1 MVEKLDEEILDDVT
15 EAVELEDTENIVA
28 AENADKSEEIE
39 AEAMELE
46 EISAEEN
53 TETAASSQ
61 DELESASETENKSE
75 VGRDV
80 KAEVENVI
88 DDAKKSVPV
97 DNELLQILNAQNDV
111 LECMLTQQKKIHDN
125 VKDRKWVELEACID
139 NMKAYSDA
147 FVNLDQC
154 RENYVGD
161 NRDLYLEPG
170 IQEVYVSVRT
180 KLSKSK
186 IENSALATYVSSTKE
201 FIDGVIE
208 NCVPQSKTRVYG
220 RNGKITS
227 PMAESVVLDALV

>member
-1 MVEKLDEEILDDVT
+1 MAENLNEEIDAAENEVS
-15 EAVELEDTENIVA
+15 ALENAENIVEVEKSTVENEA
-28 AENADKSEEIE
+28 AEMETVASEESSE
-39 AEAMELE
+39 TVAEADEVSESVEM
-46 EISAEEN
+46 
-53 TETAASSQ
+53 SQ
-61 DELESASETENKSE
+61 PESE
-75 VGRDV
+75 VGRDA
-80 KAEVENVI
+80 KSEVESVI
-88 DDAKKSVPV
+88 DDAKKSVQV

-111 LECMLTQQKKIHDN
+111 LECMLTQQRKIHDN
-125 VKDRKWVELEACID
+125 VKERKWVELEACID

-220 RNGKITS
+220 RNGRIMS
-227 PMAESVVLDALV
+227 PTAESVVLDALV

>member
-1 MVEKLDEEILDDVT
+1 MSENFNEEIDAAKNEVS
-15 EAVELEDTENIVA
+15 ALENENIDA
-28 AENADKSEEIE
+28 SK
-39 AEAMELE
+39 MM
-46 EISAEEN
+46 AEEN
-53 TETAASSQ
+53 PAVE
-61 DELESASETENKSE
+61 ESKSEALDSTTDVSAESKTDSEQAEMTKPESE
-75 VGRDV
+75 VGRDA
-80 KAEVENVI
+80 KAEVEAVV
-88 DDAKKSVPV
+88 DEAKKSVQV

-125 VKDRKWVELEACID
+125 VKDRKWVELEACIE
-139 NMKAYSDA
+139 NMRAYSDA

-170 IQEVYVSVRT
+170 IQDVYASVRT

-186 IENSALATYVSSTKE
+186 IENNALSTYVSSTKE

-220 RNGKITS
+220 RNGRISS